1 MVADWS
7 LGMAVVVALK
17 AAEVALAGTVMEA
30 GTVRVEL
37 LLVRVTLAPPAGAA
51 LVRVTVQEVEELGP
65 RLVGLQARE
74 ETRTGATRLTVV
86 LAEVLL

>member
-7 LGMAVVVALK
+7 LGMLVVVALK

-30 GTVRVEL
+30 GTERVEL
-37 LLVRVTLAPPAGAA
+37 ELVRVTLAPPVGAA
-51 LVRVTVQEVEELGP
+51 LVRVTVQEVDAFCP

-74 ETRTGATRLTVV
+74 ETRTAAESETVV